1 MSQNEV
7 NACRIRFKCA
17 PMIEKVKDSSI
28 EMYLNINV
36 SIASKVVAKNTAVEH
51 GNPSP
56 NQEGSPLR
64 DTGDIQ
70 ILF

>member
-1 MSQNEV
+1 
-7 NACRIRFKCA
+7 
-17 PMIEKVKDSSI
+17 MIEKVKDSSI